1 MSVGVG
7 EVSLTMRHEGTK
19 DTKMMLLRIVMML
32 VAALA
37 LPALSGQDK
46 PAGKAEPKQDAS
58 AAKSPK
64 KYVERKTPFGTV
76 KVEEKPEDSKAEE
89 PPANMRAFDQGDTV
103 RFERPTPFGV
113 ARWTKKKSEL
123 NDMERAALERERAK
137 KPEKEAAKP

>member
-1 MSVGVG
+1 MH
-7 EVSLTMRHEGTK
+7 HEGTK
-19 DTKMMLLRIVMML
+19 DTKKMLLRIVWML

-46 PAGKAEPKQDAS
+46 PAGKTEPKPGAS

-89 PPANMRAFDQGDTV
+89 PPANMRAFDEGDTV

-113 ARWTKKKSEL
+113 ARWTRKKGEM
-123 NDMERAALERERAK
+123 NDMERSALERERAK
-137 KPEKEAAKP
+137 KPEKQAAKP